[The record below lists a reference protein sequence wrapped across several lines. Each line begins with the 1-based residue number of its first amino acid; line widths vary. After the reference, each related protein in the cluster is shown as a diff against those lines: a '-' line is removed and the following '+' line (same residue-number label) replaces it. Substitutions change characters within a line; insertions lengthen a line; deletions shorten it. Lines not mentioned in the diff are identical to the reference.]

1 MFKIKSI
8 HAAPF
13 ADKEGRLAIRLTLC
27 IWPLPIAKE
36 KIVFSSSFSDRA
48 AVDKAVE
55 VVNEQI
61 SPALKDSNVFWNLD
75 LNSINGKI
83 RALDNAYFTEDESG
97 SSLYKGV
104 TSLIKDTF
112 NMDFLLTSSAT
123 LGY

>member
-13 ADKEGRLAIRLTLC
+13 ADKERRLAIKLTLR
-27 IWPLPIAKE
+27 IWPLPVAKE

-61 SPALKDSNVFWNLD
+61 APALKDCNVFWNLD

-83 RALDNAYFTEDESG
+83 QALDNAYFTEDESG

-123 LGY
+123 FGD